1 MFAYVCFRLKFLINC
16 RTKVLVNHIF
26 CVFFYIQGYYDMRE
40 RILQRSTSQGS
51 IGSPIY
57 SRYNYTPTLLRS
69 PQHFHRPG
77 ELWSNTTEVF
87 WLVCLMS
94 TKGYVLSDRFSS
106 SSRFSF
112 RKPIPNPQ
120 RAKAFELLTNLWPC
134 FWLEALSR
142 PAVGVLQGPAP
153 LLSPWPL
160 NIFTCQVLSESSGG
174 RVSVTLCVNPSMLL
188 SRSTFSHN
196 TLSLYVCLSSP
207 QCLCPE

>member
-1 MFAYVCFRLKFLINC
+1 MTWENAFFRDPQVRAPSAHPFTAATITHPPCYAHHNTSTDLVSYDQTPLKF
-16 RTKVLVNHIF
+16 
-26 CVFFYIQGYYDMRE
+26 
-40 RILQRSTSQGS
+40 
-51 IGSPIY
+51 
-57 SRYNYTPTLLRS
+57 
-69 PQHFHRPG
+69 
-77 ELWSNTTEVF
+77 F